1 MKKFVRSLWSIP
13 SLFSILAVLFVIFH
27 PKELLA
33 SGMSSFSESS
43 PYGNRLYYDG
53 SPGAPVT
60 FNFGKKSNAGEA
72 VSRQAAVTAFSD
84 FYFYKGFIVAETD
97 TSYTIIN
104 EKNPEILF
112 FDDKASYDTYIDTH
126 NLRPTIWTRWYNK
139 NYDEANFK
147 SIGFAAIFYFP
158 ISLFLIIIAIYS
170 AISIRKTRNPVV
182 KTLKKIYLITF
193 IAISGVIFLL
203 QAFPQSF

>member
-13 SLFSILAVLFVIFH
+13 SLVSILAVLFVILH

-33 SGMSSFSESS
+33 GGMSSFSESS

-60 FNFGKKSNAGEA
+60 FNFSEKSKAGETA
-72 VSRQAAVTAFSD
+72 SMKAAETAFSD

-104 EKNPEILF
+104 EKNPEVLF
-112 FDDKASYDTYIDTH
+112 FDNKASYDSYLDTH
-126 NLRPTIWTRWYNK
+126 NLRPAVWTRWYNK

-170 AISIRKTRNPVV
+170 AISIRKTKNPLV
-182 KTLKKIYLITF
+182 KVLKKIYLITF

>member
-1 MKKFVRSLWSIP
+1 MKKFVRSLLSISSIVTILSV
-13 SLFSILAVLFVIFH
+13 SLVL
-27 PKELLA
+27 LLPIDLHA
-33 SGMSSFSESS
+33 GGMSSFSESS

-53 SPGAPVT
+53 SAGAPVT
-60 FNFGKKSNAGEA
+60 FNFSEKSSAGETA
-72 VSRQAAVTAFSD
+72 SRQAAETAFSD

-112 FDDKASYDTYIDTH
+112 FDNKASFDSYLDAHD
-126 NLRPTIWTRWYNK
+126 LRPAIWTRWYNK

-170 AISIRKTRNPVV
+170 AISIRKSRNPVV
-182 KTLKKIYLITF
+182 KALKKIYLITF